1 MGLECLSNVKRKDKI
16 LGNTSFRGWEE
27 KGSPALKTEK
37 ERPDRSEEN
46 MEEVV
51 GAKDEGAMQG
61 VAESTLYAIRLLPD
75 WELGRDMLRNLTIRT
90 F

>member
-27 KGSPALKTEK
+27 KESSALKTEK
-37 ERPDRSEEN
+37 EGPDRSEEN

-51 GAKDEGAMQG
+51 GAKDEGG
-61 VAESTLYAIRLLPD
+61 YARGCREYLV
-75 WELGRDMLRNLTIRT
+75 RNQT
-90 F
+90 FA